1 MTEESRILLAG
12 VIQANATLDKLIAKL
27 YGENG
32 FEGDIPEIKERLEKV
47 NGKVRGNE
55 VRSKVNQT
63 VLFLGVPSII
73 SVLVTKIKGL
83 W

>member
-1 MTEESRILLAG
+1 MTDNEILLAELR
-12 VIQANATLDKLIAKL
+12 QANSTLDKLITKL

-55 VRSKVNQT
+55 IRSKVNQT